1 MKMTKITV
9 QKAMELMLDQE
20 RRESIFIGIDDGFAL
35 AKKFPY
41 CFNEEDNR
49 YIDPKKHQFY
59 LLEESLKVEQ

>member
-35 AKKFPY
+35 AKKLPY
-41 CFNEEDNR
+41 CFNENSK
-49 YIDPKKHQFY
+49 YINPIRHQFY
-59 LLEESLKVEQ
+59 LLEESLRVDE